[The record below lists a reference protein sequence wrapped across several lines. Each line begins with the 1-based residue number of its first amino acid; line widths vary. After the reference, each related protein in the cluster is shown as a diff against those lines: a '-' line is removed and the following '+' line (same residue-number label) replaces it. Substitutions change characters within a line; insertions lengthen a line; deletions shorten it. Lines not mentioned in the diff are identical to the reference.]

1 MYLRDLTELQ
11 LDALREVGNVGAS
24 HAATALSQL
33 LDRPLE
39 LEVPQIEVVS
49 VTDIATLYGGPERL
63 VAVVYC
69 GMEGDVGGAVLFVAG
84 DQTALALVDLMHGR
98 PVGSSRELGEDGTKV
113 FRHAG
118 SILISAYLAAIARMA
133 DLEVLP
139 SPPAFGFDMAGAL
152 LEDAIVEVGGG
163 AAEALLVRTSFIDE
177 GQAIEAGLFFIPE
190 PESLEVILGK
200 LGLA

>member
-1 MYLRDLTELQ
+1 VYLRDLSELQ
-11 LDALREVGNVGAS
+11 LDALREVGSIGAG

-39 LEVPQIEVVS
+39 LEAPRIEVVS
-49 VTDIATLYGGPERL
+49 LTDISTLYGGPERL

-69 GMEGDVGGAVLFVAG
+69 GILGDVGGAVLFVAS
-84 DQTALALVDLMHGR
+84 DRTARSLVDLMHGR
-98 PVGSSRELGEDGTKV
+98 PLESTTELGVDGEKV
-113 FRHAG
+113 FRHAA

-139 SPPAFGFDMAGAL
+139 SHPAFGFDMAGAL
-152 LEDAIVEVGGG
+152 LEDAIVDVGGG

-177 GQAIEAGLFFIPE
+177 GQAIEAGLFFIPD
-190 PESLEVILGK
+190 PGSLDVILGK